1 MAVRMG
7 DWGVTDYT
15 PLMAL
20 KPRSQNLLEE
30 LGIFSEA
37 TTEYLDGE
45 FAEFEREE
53 KGLTGMY
60 NVSRGADRQFA
71 GTESARKE
79 LFRVPFATL
88 DAITKPQEV
97 NAFREYGTEN
107 TPASVERLV
116 ERKIEHIQ
124 RSHARYVRDVQY
136 HALVS
141 NKVFAF
147 DKDGNE
153 LTGLAKNYS
162 TVWGAARNTETLDLS
177 DASTDPFIA
186 LGKGRTNV
194 IQNAGDDGDNY
205 DILYLLN
212 STQFDAIISHP
223 IVQAAYEN
231 YPSEQEPL
239 RRRLSGNRNNRT
251 FRHKGVVL
259 VEDISGKIVNT
270 KGFMLPIGFEGLTAA
285 AYAPADTIEHVNTMS
300 EGSYL
305 FMKENYRSTTIE
317 SEVSYMVSLNRPEL
331 ITEFT
336 VTLPA

>member
-1 MAVRMG
+1 MG

-162 TVWGAARNTETLDLS
+162 TVWGAPRNTETLNLA

-205 DILYLLN
+205 GIMYLVE
-212 STQFDAIISHP
+212 TEQFEAIVTHP
-223 IVQAAYEN
+223 LVQAAYESF
-231 YPSEQEPL
+231 PSEQDPL
-239 RRRLSGNRNNRT
+239 RKRLSGNRNNRV
-251 FRHKGVVL
+251 FRHKGVVI
-259 VEDISGKIVNT
+259 VEDFSGKIVNT
-270 KGFMLPIGFEGLTAA
+270 KGYMLPIDFDGLAAA
-285 AYAPADTIEHVNTMS
+285 AYAPADTNEHVGTIS

-305 FMKENYRSTTIE
+305 FMKENFRATTVE

-331 ITEFT
+331 ITEFD
-336 VTLPA
+336 VTLP